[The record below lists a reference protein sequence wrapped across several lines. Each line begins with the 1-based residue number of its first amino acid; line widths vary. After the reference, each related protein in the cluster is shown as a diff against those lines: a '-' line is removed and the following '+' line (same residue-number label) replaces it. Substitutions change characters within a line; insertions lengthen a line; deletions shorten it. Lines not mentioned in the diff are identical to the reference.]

1 MTNSYVELVIQE
13 IDDLISR
20 DIGVDVFHLPET
32 VDSSEGEVKPLFTTY
47 AKGCLVFLLK
57 IAPTNG
63 EPEYLNLYTGDAGIF
78 ECRSEAQEDFNNL
91 FFKSR
96 EGWTSFDQ
104 PELVE
109 E

>member
-13 IDDLISR
+13 IDDFISR
-20 DIGVDVFHLPET
+20 DIGTDVFCLPET
-32 VDSSEGEVKPLFTTY
+32 IDPSEGEVKPLFTTY

-57 IAPTNG
+57 IAPTIG
-63 EPEYLNLYTGDAGIF
+63 EPEYINLYMDAGIF
-78 ECRSEAQEDFNNL
+78 VCRSEAQEDFNNL

-96 EGWTSFDQ
+96 EGWVSFDK
-104 PELVE
+104 PALAE